1 MSANE
6 HNQDNGAPND
16 VMLRRPLFPGLVY
29 NKDEEPAEVVMI
41 GGVAH
46 YAIPDQGFKRH
57 VEAYRVDRA
66 VIAHLQEQV
75 SPVRDEL
82 VRGMLQMMGKDDI
95 FTKAALD
102 STMRNL
108 EQSFYGGDPQ
118 QWVPWLRMFG
128 FRIIVDVHGEVIEV
142 LYPEPPPGWEPPS
155 DWDE

>member
-1 MSANE
+1 MSTNE
-6 HNQDNGAPND
+6 HSQRDDGAPSD
-16 VMLRRPLFPGLVY
+16 VMLSRPLFPGLVY
-29 NKDEEPAEVVMI
+29 NEVEEPAEVVAI

-75 SPVRDEL
+75 SSVRDEL
-82 VRGMLQMMGKDDI
+82 VRGLLQMLGKDDL

-102 STMRNL
+102 SSMRNL

-118 QWVPWLRMFG
+118 QWVPWLRMAG
-128 FRIIVDVHGEVIEV
+128 FRIIVDVHGDVVEVV
-142 LYPEPPPGWEPPS
+142 YPEALDG
-155 DWDE
+155 WDE